1 MRHIALLLCIILVF
15 GSLSGCLDSNTSPET
30 EESDQNSEQN
40 NQNDDIDDQNQE
52 QNNHSDEE
60 TNSPTQPDDTDG
72 DGDRSGQRV
81 NIHGL
86 PWSALMADCDDQ
98 LKPNIWDARGLV
110 ELFNAIDYDDSGD
123 LSYCEIFVRIDKS
136 LMPYDS
142 EYAMHRWAAGNS
154 DSFTFDEYFDYERT
168 RSPGIGYQEDSY
180 LEAFNI
186 ADSNQDNHID
196 ETEIDVFITETY
208 QVYTFGIH
216 IDNDLLV
223 ESGISMNLLL
233 GVIVELELKGIVL
246 KNNSSTFSIK
256 EVIVLQ

>member
-30 EESDQNSEQN
+30 EESDQNNEQN

-98 LKPNIWDARGLV
+98 LKP
-110 ELFNAIDYDDSGD
+110 SP
-123 LSYCEIFVRIDKS
+123 SKS
-136 LMPYDS
+136 VISNSCCGEKPRVCS
-142 EYAMHRWAAGNS
+142 KIQEYS
-154 DSFTFDEYFDYERT
+154 
-168 RSPGIGYQEDSY
+168 
-180 LEAFNI
+180 L
-186 ADSNQDNHID
+186 
-196 ETEIDVFITETY
+196 
-208 QVYTFGIH
+208 
-216 IDNDLLV
+216 
-223 ESGISMNLLL
+223 
-233 GVIVELELKGIVL
+233 
-246 KNNSSTFSIK
+246 
-256 EVIVLQ
+256 